1 VKEKRKEYE
10 KKGRQAKKKE
20 LEEGAA
26 RCAFT
31 QPKLTSFLASCQ
43 CEAAVH

>member
-1 VKEKRKEYE
+1 VKEKRNEYE
-10 KKGRQAKKKE
+10 KKRRQAKKKE
-20 LEEGAA
+20 LEEVAE

>member
-1 VKEKRKEYE
+1 VKKKRKEYE
-10 KKGRQAKKKE
+10 NKRRQAKKKE
-20 LEEGAA
+20 LEEVAA

-43 CEAAVH
+43 CEADVH